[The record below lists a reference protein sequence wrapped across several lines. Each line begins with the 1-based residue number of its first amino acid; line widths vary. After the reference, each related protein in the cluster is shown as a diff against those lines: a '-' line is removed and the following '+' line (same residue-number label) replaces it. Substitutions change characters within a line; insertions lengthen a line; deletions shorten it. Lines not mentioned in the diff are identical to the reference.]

1 MGFPSPATDYLE
13 ERIDLNKVLI
23 QNPLS
28 TFYFK
33 SEGMSMV
40 NAFIPPKALLV
51 VDRSV
56 NAQNGDIVIAVVEG
70 EFLVRYLCKND
81 RKCLLRAGNNK
92 INDVEITSE
101 MDMVIWGVVTSIISQ
116 TKDIKNVCAGRL

>member
-13 ERIDLNKVLI
+13 DRIDLNKILI

-51 VDRSV
+51 VDRSIH
-56 NAQNGDIVIAVVEG
+56 AQNGDIVIAVIDG
-70 EFLVRYLCKND
+70 EFLVRYLSKNE
-81 RKCLLRAGNNK
+81 RKACLRAGNAK
-92 INDVEITSE
+92 VSDVEITTE
-101 MDMVIWGVVTSIISQ
+101 MDTMIWGVVTAIISQ
-116 TKDIKNVCAGRL
+116 PKDLKNVCIG